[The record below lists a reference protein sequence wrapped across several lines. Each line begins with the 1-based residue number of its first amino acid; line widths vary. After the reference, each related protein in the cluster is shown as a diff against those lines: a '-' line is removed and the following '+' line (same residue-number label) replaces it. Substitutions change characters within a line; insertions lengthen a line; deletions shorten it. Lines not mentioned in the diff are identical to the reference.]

1 VLASKPMDVLEVP
14 FVLVASPVMNDPN
27 FARTVVLIGHFDSD
41 GALGWIVNRV
51 LDVRPADI
59 LPVHLAETVN
69 TNTPIRFGGP
79 VETSSLTVLVR
90 VEAPDDLS
98 TRVAPGLR
106 SSLDPTVLKQCF
118 SSASPSDGPSNGLM
132 VVGYSGWSA
141 GQLDF
146 ELTEGFWFLLPF
158 SHDLA
163 FPSDPEAVWQRA
175 ISAVGVRPDSAVMR
189 SGGVH

>member
-1 VLASKPMDVLEVP
+1 MSNNLEVP

-27 FARTVVLIGHFDSD
+27 FARTVVLIGHFDAG

-59 LPVHLAETVN
+59 LPAHLAGAVDPES
-69 TNTPIRFGGP
+69 PIRFGGP
-79 VETSSLTVLVR
+79 VETSALTVLVR
-90 VEAPDDLS
+90 GEAPDDRS

-106 SSLDPTVLKQCF
+106 SSLDPEVLKQCF
-118 SSASPSDGPSNGLM
+118 GGSAPGAARGLM
-132 VVGYSGWSA
+132 VVGYSGWGA

-146 ELTEGFWFLLPF
+146 ELTEGYWFLLPF
-158 SHDLA
+158 RADLA
-163 FPSDPEAVWQRA
+163 FPSHPETAWEKA
-175 ISAVGVRPDSAVMR
+175 IAAVGLRPDSPVMR

>member
-1 VLASKPMDVLEVP
+1 MLASNSMDNLEVP

-27 FARTVVLIGHFDSD
+27 FARTVVLIGHFDSS

-51 LDVRPADI
+51 VDVRPADI
-59 LPVHLAETVN
+59 LPVHLAEAVDADS
-69 TNTPIRFGGP
+69 PIRFGGP

-90 VEAPDDLS
+90 VEAPDDRS

-106 SSLDPTVLKQCF
+106 SSLDPVVMKECF
-118 SSASPSDGPSNGLM
+118 TGSSTGPSKGLM

-146 ELTEGFWFLLPF
+146 ELTEGYWFLLPF
-158 SHDLA
+158 SADLA
-163 FPSDPEAVWQRA
+163 FTSKPETAWERA
-175 ISAVGVRPDSAVMR
+175 IGAVGLRPDSAVMR

>member
-1 VLASKPMDVLEVP
+1 MSDHLEVP

-27 FARTVVLIGHFDSD
+27 FARTVVLVGHFDSS

-59 LPVHLAETVN
+59 LPVNLAEAVAAE
-69 TNTPIRFGGP
+69 TPIRFGGP
-79 VETSSLTVLVR
+79 VETSALTVLVR
-90 VEAPDDLS
+90 VDAPDDRS
-98 TRVAPGLR
+98 TSVAPGLR
-106 SSLDPTVLKQCF
+106 SSLDPGILKLCF
-118 SSASPSDGPSNGLM
+118 SGPSHGPTRGLM
-132 VVGYSGWSA
+132 VVGYSGWGA

-158 SHDLA
+158 SAALA
-163 FPSDPEAVWQRA
+163 FTSEPESAWQRA
-175 ISAVGVRPDSAVMR
+175 IAAVGLRPDSAVMR